1 MKGSVRKRGK
11 KWYYYFDLG
20 VVDGK
25 RKRVE
30 RVGGNT
36 KKDAEKA
43 LREAMSEFDDTGQ
56 VINESTMSYCDYLDY
71 WYENYVE
78 LNCKDSTKRSYKNI
92 INKHIKTGLG
102 SNKLNNLTP
111 ALLQDFFNDLYKQK
125 YSKNTF
131 DIITTITKNSLDYAV
146 NPLKLI
152 KNNPYSY
159 VIKPKFKN
167 TKKEIQTIT
176 KRQFDILLKKFP
188 KGGLYYIPLQ
198 IAYHTGMRRGEIC
211 ALTWNDIDLNKKT
224 IDVNKNMILNM
235 NGEYELTEPKTQSSY
250 RMISIGETLSRI
262 LKEHKVYQK
271 EMKLKFGEYYND
283 NNYPMPDMVC
293 TSKNGTFT
301 KHNTLS
307 RIMNTISENELG
319 FSFNF
324 HMLRH
329 THASMLIQ
337 NGVNPKDVQY
347 RLGHSNIRITLDT
360 YAHTSEESRRKVAD
374 LFDKL

>member
-20 VVDGK
+20 IVDGK

-36 KKDAEKA
+36 KKEAEKA

-92 INKHIKTGLG
+92 INKHIKFGLG
-102 SNKLNNLTP
+102 SNRLNNLTP

-131 DIITTITKNSLDYAV
+131 DIVTTIVKNSLDYAV

-176 KRQFDILLKKFP
+176 KEQFDILLKKFP